1 MPRRL
6 RPSDAVALLLAVAG
20 VVLAVQAW
28 RAGSLFRYVLAGG
41 VTGVL
46 LCVPFVSILVL
57 RERARRFWRR
67 MLFALVPCIAVLL
80 LVELG
85 LRLFGPARELPARLR
100 ADARLGHVLEPGS
113 EGTDEHG
120 FRNATVPVRTD
131 VLIVGD
137 SQTWGFQ
144 IERAETFTAVFAATT
159 GASSYQMANGSYG
172 PVQYRE
178 LVRQGLS
185 LQPRLVVVAFYFGN
199 DFVDAFDYAGLEGAE
214 PVRSGGVQYGV
225 RDHPE
230 FEGPQSPNW
239 TMALVDGVLD
249 VSRVLDAA
257 ANVVKSRLQGGLLD
271 HEPGAVHFADSRA
284 PTVLLPDY
292 RRPLVDIDDDRVRG
306 GLDVSGRCLADIVQ
320 RCRTIG
326 ARCLLLAIPTKEF
339 GYAEWQIGKG
349 SPLAELQALHATETA
364 ARRELFALATA
375 AGCEIADLAPVC
387 VSALAAGT
395 PVWPPSGDGHL
406 NAAGHREA
414 ARLVER
420 SWRK

>member
-257 ANVVKSRLQGGLLD
+257 ANVVKSRLQGGC
-271 HEPGAVHFADSRA
+271 S
-284 PTVLLPDY
+284 TM
-292 RRPLVDIDDDRVRG
+292 
-306 GLDVSGRCLADIVQ
+306 
-320 RCRTIG
+320 
-326 ARCLLLAIPTKEF
+326 
-339 GYAEWQIGKG
+339 
-349 SPLAELQALHATETA
+349 SPVPCTSLTA
-364 ARRELFALATA
+364 ARPPCCCRTTGGRSSTLTTIECAGAWTSAGAASPTSCSA
-375 AGCEIADLAPVC
+375 AGR
-387 VSALAAGT
+387 SARGACCSRSRPKSSAT
-395 PVWPPSGDGHL
+395 RSG
-406 NAAGHREA
+406 
-414 ARLVER
+414 R
-420 SWRK
+420 SGRVPHWRSCRPCTRPRPRHGENCSR